1 MIGCSIDSIIQSLL
15 FTSFAFSITE
25 CLCLIYVISIT
36 YVWFS
41 FSENP
46 QYLLEIRDKDCRKK
60 VSKPPVHNCD
70 QKDSTSAKSWIC
82 LHTFHVKDKGISTR
96 FYHAFVSFFFFF
108 NLLINLWYMSLE
120 GQIHT
125 LYVLYPYLFEQPSHS
140 SLIGGP
146 ILHMAPRMQALYL

>member
-25 CLCLIYVISIT
+25 YLCLIYVISIT

-46 QYLLEIRDKDCRKK
+46 QYLLEIRDKGCRKK
-60 VSKPPVHNCD
+60 VSKPPVIRRILLLQRVGFACIHFTLRI
-70 QKDSTSAKSWIC
+70 KVLVPGSTMHLC
-82 LHTFHVKDKGISTR
+82 P
-96 FYHAFVSFFFFF
+96 FFFFF

-146 ILHMAPRMQALYL
+146 ILHMASRMQALYL